1 MPRTPL
7 VMALLLG
14 SALPLRPASAV
25 VCSEL
30 PNTLWLQI
38 GDTQEPLIKFL
49 GKALRHSTANPM
61 TIVYITSGSCTNI
74 DAIYKKTPITVT
86 AKYIPDDSQV
96 PNWDPSTAA
105 PTCTNTPT
113 GHAIDV
119 ANSALFVSTCNPAA
133 PPADV
138 QLYPGPVQAYTMV
151 VPRASS
157 QRAITAE
164 EAYFVF
170 GYGNQDDL
178 TPWNDETQMY
188 GRTVTKSTLLTWANT
203 IRVLPATKWKGRKL
217 DASDD
222 VRTGVINSPTPEKA
236 IGILGAEVYDAN
248 RTALKVLAFQWFGQ
262 NHAFFPDSTD
272 QAFDKRNVRD
282 GHYAVW
288 SPTVWMTH
296 VDPDTKVPLDIR
308 TQYLINLI
316 LGKAQTPAFDSNS
329 LDIVVARG
337 LVPDCA
343 MQVTRSVEA
352 GELSLYQ
359 PAEPCGCYYDSQVG
373 STSCA
378 QCTSDSSCAGGGK
391 CRYGY
396 CEAR

>member
-1 MPRTPL
+1 
-7 VMALLLG
+7 
-14 SALPLRPASAV
+14 
-25 VCSEL
+25 
-30 PNTLWLQI
+30 
-38 GDTQEPLIKFL
+38 
-49 GKALRHSTANPM
+49 
-61 TIVYITSGSCTNI
+61 
-74 DAIYKKTPITVT
+74 
-86 AKYIPDDSQV
+86 
-96 PNWDPSTAA
+96 
-105 PTCTNTPT
+105 
-113 GHAIDV
+113 
-119 ANSALFVSTCNPAA
+119 
-133 PPADV
+133 
-138 QLYPGPVQAYTMV
+138 
-151 VPRASS
+151 
-157 QRAITAE
+157 
-164 EAYFVF
+164 
-170 GYGNQDDL
+170 
-178 TPWNDETQMY
+178 
-188 GRTVTKSTLLTWANT
+188 
-203 IRVLPATKWKGRKL
+203 
-217 DASDD
+217 
-222 VRTGVINSPTPEKA
+222 
-236 IGILGAEVYDAN
+236 AN

-296 VDPDTKVPLDIR
+296 VDPDTKVPVDIR

-316 LGKAQTPAFDSNS
+316 LGKAQTPAFDSNP
-329 LDIVVARG
+329 LDSVVARG

-373 STSCA
+373 STSCS

>member
-1 MPRTPL
+1 MPRPIL
-7 VMALLLG
+7 ALSLLLLG
-14 SALPLRPASAV
+14 AVPLRSARAV
-25 VCSEL
+25 DCSDL
-30 PNTLWLQI
+30 PNALWLQI
-38 GDTQEPLIKFL
+38 GDTQEPLTKYL
-49 GKALRHSTANPM
+49 GKALRQSTSSPM
-61 TIVYITSGSCTNI
+61 TLVYVTSGSCTNI
-74 DAIYKKTPITVT
+74 DAIYNRTPISVT
-86 AKYIPDDSQV
+86 PKYIPDDAQV
-96 PNWDPSTAA
+96 PSWDPATAA
-105 PTCTNTPT
+105 PTCANSTST

-119 ANSALFVSTCNPAA
+119 ANSALFVATCNPAA

-138 QLYPGPVQAYTMV
+138 RLYPGPVQAYTLV

-157 QRAITAE
+157 QVAITAE

-170 GYGNQDDL
+170 GFGAQGQV
-178 TPWNDETQMY
+178 TPWNDESQLF

-203 IRVLPATKWKGRKL
+203 IRVLPATKWKGQHYDTSAQVQTAVL
-217 DASDD
+217 
-222 VRTGVINSPTPEKA
+222 NSATPEKA

-248 RTALKVLAFQWFGQ
+248 RTGLKALAFQWFGQ
-262 NHAFFPDSTD
+262 HHAWFPDSSD

-296 VDPDTKVPLDIR
+296 VDPVTQAPVDPR
-308 TQYLINLI
+308 TQYFINLI
-316 LGKAQTPAFDSNS
+316 LGKQQTPAFDSNP

-343 MQVTRSVEA
+343 MKVTRSVEA
-352 GELSLYQ
+352 GDLSLYQ
-359 PAEPCGCYYDSQVG
+359 PAEPCGCYYDSKTG
-373 STSCA
+373 GTSCA
-378 QCTSDSSCAGGGK
+378 QCTTDAPCGTGK